1 MVTGSLG
8 QPLWKARV
16 GRVGGGWESDRP
28 WPLHGRCM
36 AGGEGRAQV
45 GGPPGHLQR
54 GLCKARQ
61 SLPVSQETS
70 SNMAAPTAR
79 QGDTAPKREAPSHQ
93 QSATVPL
100 GRPTLLVGGP
110 GPVSPPPRPSI
121 PSKSG
126 GAAQTIQRA
135 ER

>member
-1 MVTGSLG
+1 
-8 QPLWKARV
+8 
-16 GRVGGGWESDRP
+16 
-28 WPLHGRCM
+28 
-36 AGGEGRAQV
+36 
-45 GGPPGHLQR
+45 
-54 GLCKARQ
+54 
-61 SLPVSQETS
+61 
-70 SNMAAPTAR
+70 MAAPTAC
-79 QGDTAPKREAPSHQ
+79 QGDTAPKREAPSPQ

-135 ER
+135 ERQRKAGDVQGCKAEMTRTAELVSGRRKGVPPRA